1 MADAYNKEN
10 LGVGARGG
18 IYITKGVFRVF
29 FYLMQP
35 IMMYNWILITAAIVP
50 AIFLMIRVYKADR
63 MEKES
68 GYLLRSLVI
77 GGILA
82 TLLAQV
88 EERIGE
94 WILYRNVMPGT
105 TLYNVIL
112 YFVVVG
118 VAEETSKF
126 IMMRSRTWR
135 NPEFNCQYDGVV
147 YAVFVSLGFALWE
160 NISYVLTYG
169 FSTALVRAVT
179 AVPGHACFGV
189 FMGIFYGIAKKH
201 ENRGHHR
208 ASVGYRALA
217 ILVPVLLHGA
227 YDYIASM
234 EQMHGGW
241 FFVAFIAAMF
251 ILAFLL
257 VNRAAKDDQYIG

>member
-1 MADAYNKEN
+1 M
-10 LGVGARGG
+10 
-18 IYITKGVFRVF
+18 
-29 FYLMQP
+29 
-35 IMMYNWILITAAIVP
+35 
-50 AIFLMIRVYKADR
+50 
-63 MEKES
+63 
-68 GYLLRSLVI
+68 
-77 GGILA
+77 
-82 TLLAQV
+82 
-88 EERIGE
+88 
-94 WILYRNVMPGT
+94 
-105 TLYNVIL
+105 
-112 YFVVVG
+112 
-118 VAEETSKF
+118 
-126 IMMRSRTWR
+126 
-135 NPEFNCQYDGVV
+135 
-147 YAVFVSLGFALWE
+147 
-160 NISYVLTYG
+160 LTYG

-257 VNRAAKDDQYIG
+257 VNRASKDDQYIG

>member
-1 MADAYNKEN
+1 M
-10 LGVGARGG
+10 
-18 IYITKGVFRVF
+18 F

-35 IMMYNWILITAAIVP
+35 IMMYNWILILAAIVP
-50 AIFLMIRVYKADR
+50 AIFLMVKVYKADR

-68 GYLLRSLVI
+68 GVLLRSLVI
-77 GGILA
+77 SGILA
-82 TLLAQV
+82 TLLAQI

-94 WILYRNVMPGT
+94 WILRSNVMPYT
-105 TLYNVIL
+105 TLYNAIL
-112 YFVVVG
+112 YFVIVA
-118 VAEETSKF
+118 VAEETSKY
-126 IMMRSRTWR
+126 IMMQSKTWR

-257 VNRAAKDDQYIG
+257 VNRASKDDQYIG